1 MTKISKFFFMALA
14 LMFLAAPMFAQG
26 PGGAAAA
33 GGNVW
38 VPVTAGFAMAIAS
51 GLCALAQGKAVA
63 GAAEGI
69 ARNPGAFP
77 AIRFAL
83 IFGLALIESLA
94 LYVLVIIFVKVV

>member
-1 MTKISKFFFMALA
+1 MKTKLFFLALA
-14 LMFLAAPMFAQG
+14 LMFCAMPMFAQG
-26 PGGAAAA
+26 GAEAAG

-51 GLCALAQGKAVA
+51 GLCALAQGNAIR

-69 ARNPGAFP
+69 ARNPSAFP
-77 AIRFAL
+77 SIRFAL